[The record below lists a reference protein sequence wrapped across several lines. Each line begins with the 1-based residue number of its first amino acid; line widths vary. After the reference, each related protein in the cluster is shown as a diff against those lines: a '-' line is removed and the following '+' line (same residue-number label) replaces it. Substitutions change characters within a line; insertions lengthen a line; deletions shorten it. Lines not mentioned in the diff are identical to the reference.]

1 MTELEGTQEQINT
14 TDNDK
19 KSRRERERKFPESR
33 KDSVKIS
40 KIDKEDPTY
49 EDRSPWSKKLKASDQ
64 TRY

>member
-49 EDRSPWSKKLKASDQ
+49 EDRSP
-64 TRY
+64 